1 MREVM
6 VIASRIPSVE
16 AIRGFE
22 THNFGFCD
30 SQIWA
35 TARLKQILE
44 FYSEDFNSGIFIEGV
59 QFTNPFSNNF
69 QLP

>member
-35 TARLKQILE
+35 TARLKQIL
-44 FYSEDFNSGIFIEGV
+44 
-59 QFTNPFSNNF
+59 
-69 QLP
+69 